1 VAMAPIDRGRCKDQ
15 RWQHTSALGNV
26 VMVTLRFTKGGADV
40 NSGTMMA
47 THLYTVHA
55 MRVTPE
61 IYRSRHHDARP
72 TMHDTSAL
80 GM

>member
-1 VAMAPIDRGRCKDQ
+1 
-15 RWQHTSALGNV
+15 
-26 VMVTLRFTKGGADV
+26 MVTLRFSKGGADV

-61 IYRSRHHDARP
+61 IYRSRHHDAK
-72 TMHDTSAL
+72 TNDA
-80 GM
+80 